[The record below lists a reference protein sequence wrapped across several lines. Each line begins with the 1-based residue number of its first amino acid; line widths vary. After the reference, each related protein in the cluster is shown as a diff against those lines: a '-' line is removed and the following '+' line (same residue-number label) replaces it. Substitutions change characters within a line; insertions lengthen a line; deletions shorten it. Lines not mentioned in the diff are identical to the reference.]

1 MKTCTVCKETKELN
15 CFYTNW
21 NNQRNK
27 RYIRAMCKECDKAQV
42 LKSHYANKEDRN
54 KASKAWHHSNKE
66 TANAKRRERYH
77 NEDVET
83 RKAKRRKHYLENKA
97 AYLFRSSSYKK
108 HVRRATPSWADLEY
122 IRDIYLNVK
131 EAENLFREAGLNWKF
146 HVDHIIPLR
155 GKLVS
160 GLHVE
165 DNLQVLSAT
174 ENLSKNNRYE
184 VI

>member
-1 MKTCTVCKETKELN
+1 MKTCTVCKETKEVD

-21 NNQRNK
+21 NNKRNK
-27 RYIRAMCKECDKAQV
+27 SYIRSMCKECDKAQV
-42 LKSHYANKEDRN
+42 MKSHYENKEKRN
-54 KASKAWHHSNKE
+54 EQSREWHNANKE

-77 NEDVET
+77 NENAEI
-83 RKAKRRKHYLENKA
+83 RKAKRRKHYLENKNV
-97 AYLFRSSSYKK
+97 YLSRSSSYKK
-108 HVRRATPSWADLEY
+108 HVKQATPSWSNLEY
-122 IRDIYLNVK
+122 VKDIYLNVR
-131 EAENLFREAGLNWKF
+131 EAEELFNKIGLDWKF

-165 DNLQVLSAT
+165 DNLQVLSAK